1 MYPIELNLLLI
12 EKMEYPDEPYEG
24 RRVPIYRA
32 GVYCLK
38 VGRKE
43 GRKRVMRER
52 AFWGAKL
59 KNQEIQEGLGVMSVD
74 FL

>member
-43 GRKRVMRER
+43 GRKSARRVVCETMFNGKVE
-52 AFWGAKL
+52 L
-59 KNQEIQEGLGVMSVD
+59 ES
-74 FL
+74 